1 MAIYIDIDQALS
13 IHEKTVEVSGGGS
26 LGRINIG
33 LLESVL
39 EHIQNDDYYPTF
51 EEKLTHLVF
60 AVNKNHSFSDGNK
73 RLSISLGI
81 QFLNL
86 NGYLYCLG
94 RFIAEMENISYHLA
108 AGLIEKELLQ
118 CIIHSILE
126 NERDFDEALK
136 LEILTII
143 SQNLS
148 FDV

>member
-148 FDV
+148 FDE

>member
-126 NERDFDEALK
+126 NERDYDEALK

-143 SQNLS
+143 SQDLA
-148 FDV
+148 FDE